1 MEVGVTVE
9 EDAINYAKST
19 EVRLGMLAN
28 VALLSS
34 LITSTIIIIIQ
45 NHHHHDHHHSWP
57 WSLPLSSSLASF
69 SHNCD
74 CILHS
79 THPSLTL
86 ARNTLQRIQNSETH
100 DQKSSKEKHGNTL
113 KMVLKFLRDCFWCK
127 IIQPSRQSAWVRS
140 GFNFKQLLSCDLGA
154 TIWFNRGDCP
164 LEVDVRWEFGRC
176 LQLN

>member
-57 WSLPLSSSLASF
+57 
-69 SHNCD
+69 
-74 CILHS
+74 
-79 THPSLTL
+79 
-86 ARNTLQRIQNSETH
+86 
-100 DQKSSKEKHGNTL
+100 
-113 KMVLKFLRDCFWCK
+113 
-127 IIQPSRQSAWVRS
+127 
-140 GFNFKQLLSCDLGA
+140 
-154 TIWFNRGDCP
+154 
-164 LEVDVRWEFGRC
+164 
-176 LQLN
+176 

>member
-34 LITSTIIIIIQ
+34 IITSIITTIIIIIQ
-45 NHHHHDHHHSWP
+45 DHKRNHNHCPVFPQLGLHFDF
-57 WSLPLSSSLASF
+57 SF
-69 SHNCD
+69 
-74 CILHS
+74 

-100 DQKSSKEKHGNTL
+100 N
-113 KMVLKFLRDCFWCK
+113 
-127 IIQPSRQSAWVRS
+127 
-140 GFNFKQLLSCDLGA
+140 
-154 TIWFNRGDCP
+154 
-164 LEVDVRWEFGRC
+164 
-176 LQLN
+176 